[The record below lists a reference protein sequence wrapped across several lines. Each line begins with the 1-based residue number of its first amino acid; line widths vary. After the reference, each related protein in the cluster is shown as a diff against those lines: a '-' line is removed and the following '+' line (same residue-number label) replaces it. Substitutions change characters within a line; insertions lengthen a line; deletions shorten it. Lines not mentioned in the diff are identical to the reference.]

1 MENIYDVIIV
11 GGGPAGL
18 TAAIYATRANL
29 KTLVIESYMP
39 GGKLS
44 KTYEIENYPGIE
56 KIGGS
61 ELAIQLMNHGLK
73 FGAEMD
79 YGEVVNISNDKTV
92 TLSDGR
98 QFQAKSV
105 IVASGTRERT
115 LQLPRAEEFTGRGI
129 SYCAVCDGSFYKDQ
143 DVVVIG
149 GGNSALEE
157 SLYLSKIVNHI
168 YIVIRRDQ
176 FRAEEG
182 IVARVLAEPKISI
195 IYKHIPEALLIEND
209 QITGIRLKNVDDQ
222 STQDLAISGI
232 FPYIGADP
240 CTEFVP
246 KEILDEKGYILA
258 NTQMA
263 TAIPGF
269 FAAGDVIAKELR
281 QVVTAC
287 GDGAVAANSAIH
299 YLQKLNK

>member
-11 GGGPAGL
+11 GSGPAGL

-105 IVASGTRERT
+105 IIASGTRERT

-222 STQDLAISGI
+222 SIQDLAISGI

>member
-29 KTLVIESYMP
+29 KTLIIESYMP

-222 STQDLAISGI
+222 STQDLSISGI

>member
-1 MENIYDVIIV
+1 MEKIYDVIIV
-11 GGGPAGL
+11 GSGPAGL

-29 KTLVIESYMP
+29 KTLIIESYMP

-61 ELAIQLMNHGLK
+61 DLAIQLMNHGLK
-73 FGAEMD
+73 FGAEME
-79 YGEVVNISNDKTV
+79 YGEVLNISADKTV
-92 TLSDGR
+92 TLNDGR
-98 QFQAKSV
+98 QFMAKSV
-105 IVASGTRERT
+105 IVASGTKERT
-115 LQLPRAEEFTGRGI
+115 LQLPQAEMFTGRGI

-143 DVVVIG
+143 DVMVIG

-157 SLYLSKIVNHI
+157 SLYLSKLVNHI

-182 IVARVLAEPKISI
+182 IVQRVLAEPKISI
-195 IYKHIPEALLIEND
+195 IYKHIPEALLIEEN
-209 QITGIRLKNVDDQ
+209 QIKGMRLRNVEDNT
-222 STQDLAISGI
+222 TQDVAISGI

-246 KEILDEKGYILA
+246 KEILDDKGYVLA
-258 NTQMA
+258 NNQME
-263 TAIPGF
+263 TAIPGI
-269 FAAGDVIAKELR
+269 FAAGDVIVKELR

-287 GDGAVAANSAIH
+287 GDGAVAANSAIR
-299 YLQKLNK
+299 YLQKLKG

>member
-263 TAIPGF
+263 TASPGF